1 MTFIEHY
8 TQLKN
13 IYSSI
18 PAHFW
23 IIYGLKK
30 KKTQMKL
37 ENTLTQLK
45 IKIQYTK
52 TCGILLKQYCE
63 KKLYF

>member
-1 MTFIEHY
+1 MDFK
-8 TQLKN
+8 KN
-13 IYSSI
+13 
-18 PAHFW
+18 
-23 IIYGLKK
+23 
-30 KKTQMKL
+30 TQMKL

-52 TCGILLKQYCE
+52 ICGILLKQYCE

>member
-1 MTFIEHY
+1 MGQNE
-8 TQLKN
+8 Q
-13 IYSSI
+13 S
-18 PAHFW
+18 
-23 IIYGLKK
+23 
-30 KKTQMKL
+30 QVKL

-52 TCGILLKQYCE
+52 IRGILLKQYCE